1 MYVYTLMDGIN
12 IIATNVLRFGCFI
25 VKYKDEKLVYGYV
38 YLYIYIHMYVCIYL
52 NVCMYICMQCIP
64 IKQCELYVSSG
75 FAFYLPK
82 RLIVVQGEAMP

>member
-1 MYVYTLMDGIN
+1 MDGIN

-25 VKYKDEKLVYGYV
+25 AKYKAEKLAYGNV

-52 NVCMYICMQCIP
+52 NVCMYICTSIYLQCIP
-64 IKQCELYVSSG
+64 NKQCELYVSSG

-82 RLIVVQGEAMP
+82 RLIVVQGEAKP